1 MATETRASAAA
12 ERTLEEWAT
21 GWSSHDMERVASLF
35 SDDCVYEDATMGVV
49 NRGKVELRGFARA
62 IFEAFPDFTV
72 GLTSRFVAGEWGGME
87 WTMAGTHQGDLPGLP
102 ATGRRFSLRG
112 SAIVELRQGKIKRL
126 TDYWDMATFMKQIGA
141 MPAG

>member
-1 MATETRASAAA
+1 
-12 ERTLEEWAT
+12 
-21 GWSSHDMERVASLF
+21 
-35 SDDCVYEDATMGVV
+35 
-49 NRGKVELRGFARA
+49 
-62 IFEAFPDFTV
+62 
-72 GLTSRFVAGEWGGME
+72 ME